1 MTDRQAISDLSFSHD
16 GEYLAI
22 AGAGSYIDIVRANF
36 FFFFCSFAVI
46 QGVLL
51 VTVRDRDGCA
61 DASRTRA
68 SQLAKGNVASVKL
81 RHCVLRANETT

>member
-1 MTDRQAISDLSFSHD
+1 MTVRQAISDLSFSHD

-22 AGAGSYIDIVRANF
+22 AGAGSYIDIVRAEC
-36 FFFFCSFAVI
+36 FFFCSMTII

-61 DASRTRA
+61 DASRTCA

-81 RHCVLRANETT
+81 RHCVLWANETA

>member
-22 AGAGSYIDIVRANF
+22 AGAGSYIDIVRADP
-36 FFFFCSFAVI
+36 FFFCSLAVI

-51 VTVRDRDGCA
+51 ATVRDRDGRA
-61 DASRTRA
+61 DASRACA

-81 RHCVLRANETT
+81 RHCVLWANETT

>member
-1 MTDRQAISDLSFSHD
+1 VTDRQAISDLSFSHD

-22 AGAGSYIDIVRANF
+22 AGAGSYIDIVRADL
-36 FFFFCSFAVI
+36 FFFCSLAVI

-51 VTVRDRDGCA
+51 ATVRDRDGRA
-61 DASRTRA
+61 DASRACA

-81 RHCVLRANETT
+81 RHCVLWANETT